1 MKDAIIDECKQS
13 MEKRLA
19 AFEKDLT
26 RVRTGRASINML
38 DGVKVDYY
46 GTPTQLNQVSSLS
59 TPDARTILISPFEK
73 SLIQEIERSIMK
85 ADLGVQP
92 TNDGVVVRVPIPQLT
107 EERRKDIVKQIKKMA
122 EEVKVSIRHIR
133 RDSNEAVKKAEK
145 AKEITEDESKQL
157 QADVQKHTDS
167 YVKKVDERLVVK
179 EKEVMT
185 I

>member
-1 MKDAIIDECKQS
+1 MNAIINDCKEN
-13 MEKRLA
+13 MEKRFA

-46 GTPTQLNQVSSLS
+46 GTPTLLNQVSSLS

-73 SLIQEIERSIMK
+73 SLIQDIERSIMK

-107 EERRKDIVKQIKKMA
+107 EDRRKDIVKQIKKMA
-122 EEVKVSIRHIR
+122 EDVKVSIRHIR
-133 RDSNEAVKKAEK
+133 RDSNELVKKSEK
-145 AKEITEDESKQL
+145 AKEITEDDNKQL
-157 QADVQKHTDS
+157 QLEIQKLTDL
-167 YVKKVDERLVVK
+167 YVKKVDERLVIK